1 MTEIIVAVSR
11 ILLIHTILSFANA
24 QLSMK
29 NPIKERGSDY
39 AHHDEWFNILV
50 GFLNFEKRDY

>member
-1 MTEIIVAVSR
+1 MTEMIVAVSR
-11 ILLIHTILSFANA
+11 ILLIHIILSFANS
-24 QLSMK
+24 QRSMK

-39 AHHDEWFNILV
+39 AHHDDWSNILV